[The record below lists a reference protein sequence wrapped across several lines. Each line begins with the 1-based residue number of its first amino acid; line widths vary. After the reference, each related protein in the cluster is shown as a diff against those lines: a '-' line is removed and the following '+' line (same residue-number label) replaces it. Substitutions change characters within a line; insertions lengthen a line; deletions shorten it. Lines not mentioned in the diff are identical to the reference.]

1 MSLAIASNWSWV
13 FMIAFFTPF
22 ITSAIDYRYGY
33 LFAGCCAAAVATV
46 YFFVIEPRGRTMEE
60 VDNMYVARVKPWE
73 STCWT
78 APVMDDAERA
88 GSGTTATDSE
98 AVAGNTAAG
107 KEPET
112 SEPEENMMTAAGN
125 GEEEWESQAQYV

>member
-22 ITSAIDYRYGY
+22 ISSAIDYRYGY
-33 LFAGCCAAAVATV
+33 LFAACCAAAAATV

-60 VDNMYVARVKPWE
+60 VDNMYVARVKPWQ
-73 STCWT
+73 SSCWT
-78 APVMDDAERA
+78 APVAEDAARA
-88 GSGTTATDSE
+88 GSGTTANDSE
-98 AVAGNTAAG
+98 AGTGESVAAKELETPEPLENT
-107 KEPET
+107 
-112 SEPEENMMTAAGN
+112 MMAAGN